1 MKKLL
6 NLIAVAMFC
15 CSCERNELTLK
26 IDNSNVTDIVFDY
39 NFQVF
44 EDENHNYL
52 IKGYPKI
59 YEVYIK
65 PGKVIKPKEIKMNF
79 SIDNSNIKAQYVV
92 FKWFNKKP
100 EKATFL
106 SPAEGTRFGD
116 IIEIK
121 ETDLIENKVY
131 VGVLAQGL
139 GVGTANVTFEST
151 WNNVVKK
158 VSKQVQIAL

>member
-1 MKKLL
+1 MKKLFS
-6 NLIAVAMFC
+6 LIAIALIC
-15 CSCERNELTLK
+15 CSCERNELTPM
-26 IDNSNVTDIVFDY
+26 IDNNNVSDIVFDY

-52 IKGYPKI
+52 IKGYPKV

-65 PGKVIKPKEIKMNF
+65 PGKVAKLKDIKMNF
-79 SIDNSNIKAQYVV
+79 SIDNSDIKAHYVV
-92 FKWFNKKP
+92 FKWFDKKP
-100 EKATFL
+100 ETATFL

-116 IIEIK
+116 ILEIK
-121 ETDLIENKVY
+121 ETDLVENKVY

-139 GVGTANVTFEST
+139 GVGTTNVTFEST